1 VNASQRW
8 PSRCAAPGCH
18 VALPDYNGRGRPR
31 LYCSPRCRSAGRGA
45 RSNTPLSVEIDHTVA
60 SDAAGRPIGRVWLV
74 RLRRGAEEVIVASEL
89 GRPTADH
96 LAGQIA
102 QLIDGRQR
110 APGAAM
116 E

>member
-1 VNASQRW
+1 VREPERRQ
-8 PSRCAAPGCH
+8 SRCAALDCH
-18 VALPDYNGRGRPR
+18 VALPDYTGRGRPR
-31 LYCSPRCRSAGRGA
+31 LYCSARCRSAGRGA
-45 RSNTPLSVEIDHTVA
+45 GRTTLSVEVDH
-60 SDAAGRPIGRVWLV
+60 SGDDDAGRPIGRVWLV
-74 RLRRGAEEVIVASEL
+74 RLRRGAEEVTVASEL

>member
-1 VNASQRW
+1 MSAPERR
-8 PSRCAAPGCH
+8 PLRCAAPGCH
-18 VALPDYNGRGRPR
+18 VALPDYTGQRGRPR
-31 LYCSPRCRSAGRGA
+31 LYCSARCRSASRGA
-45 RSNTPLSVEIDHTVA
+45 ARHTTLSVEVDHADVD
-60 SDAAGRPIGRVWLV
+60 DATRPIGRVWLV
-74 RLRRGAEEVIVASEL
+74 RLRRGADEVTVASEL

>member
-1 VNASQRW
+1 
-8 PSRCAAPGCH
+8 
-18 VALPDYNGRGRPR
+18 VALPDYTGRGRPR
-31 LYCSPRCRSAGRGA
+31 LYCSDRCRSAGRGIT
-45 RSNTPLSVEIDHTVA
+45 RHTNVSVEVDHTGG
-60 SDAAGRPIGRVWLV
+60 DDAGRPIGRVWLV
-74 RLRRGAEEVIVASEL
+74 RLRRGTQEVTVASEL

-102 QLIDGRQR
+102 QLIGGRRR

>member
-1 VNASQRW
+1 MS
-8 PSRCAAPGCH
+8 APVHRPTDCS
-18 VALPDYNGRGRPR
+18 APDCRTPLPDYTGRGRPR
-31 LYCSPRCRSAGRGA
+31 LYCSARCRAAGR
-45 RSNTPLSVEIDHTVA
+45 RSDLRVEVDHTG
-60 SDAAGRPIGRVWLV
+60 DDTAGRPIGRVWLV
-74 RLRRGAEEVIVASEL
+74 RLRRGAAEVTVAREL

-102 QLIDGRQR
+102 QLIDGSQR